1 MGKNFLL
8 AVFAV
13 LLVVG
18 CGGGGDIN
26 IQPSNSSVINSTGG
40 GSSSTNVTTAS
51 GGNCASYMNSAGQT
65 IQATTNGN
73 NCTYS
78 KTFLDA
84 GNPLLVDMR
93 LEELPGGGAHMFSGS
108 LFVGRNSKDD
118 AGLTA
123 AGLRQGGDGPTLT
136 VEAGATVAF
145 ASQKNFVIINRG
157 SRLLARGT
165 KGKPITFTSFSD
177 VNGTLSSFDAV
188 QQWGGIVIN
197 GFGVTNKCDYTG
209 TRGTDNFTVSD
220 CHIFAEGAAGL
231 NESHYGGINDEDS
244 SGRLEYVVVK
254 HTGAQQGNGDELNG
268 ITFSGVGSNTIVR
281 NLQVYSTYDDGIEMF
296 GGSVNIENFV
306 AVYVRDD
313 SIDIDEGW
321 NGSITNALVIQAE
334 GDGNHCIEAD
344 GLGSFS
350 GLTSQQVNSK
360 IGQNLNSRPTIKN
373 LTCIISPNGP
383 SGSTG
388 TDAGGG
394 AGTHSDAGA
403 GWLFREG
410 AFPNITDS
418 MVVSSWGTDATNQ
431 NNYCLR
437 LDNRTATEAAD
448 SNSTEVVVENN
459 LFACQDESNGMVGS
473 MTVAAWAKA
482 NNMNQ
487 FADLSAKT
495 NPTAAANTGLMLLGG
510 TPPIFSLPF
519 DMMMIG
525 DADVTIDDPDDAA
538 DSDDATHI
546 GGILEM
552 NNWAAD
558 WTYGIFDGNRA
569 EDLWFE

>member
-1 MGKNFLL
+1 MGKIFLL

-108 LFVGRNSKDD
+108 LFVGRDFGDD
-118 AGLTA
+118 TRLTA

-136 VEAGATVAF
+136 VETGATVAF
-145 ASQKNFVIINRG
+145 ASQSNFIIINRG

-165 KGKPITFTSFSD
+165 ADKPITFTSFSD

-197 GFGVTNKCDYTG
+197 GFGVTNQCDYTG
-209 TRGTDNFTVSD
+209 TRGTDNFAVSD
-220 CHIFAEGAAGL
+220 CHILAEGAAGSDA
-231 NESHYGGINDEDS
+231 SHYGGDNDKDS
-244 SGRLEYVVVK
+244 SGRLEYVIVK

-268 ITFSGVGSNTIVR
+268 ITFGGVGSNTIVR

-296 GGSVNIENFV
+296 GGSVNIENYV

-313 SIDIDEGW
+313 SIDMDDGW
-321 NGSITNALVIQAE
+321 NGRITNALVIQAE
-334 GDGNHCIEAD
+334 GDGAHCIEAD
-344 GLGSFS
+344 GIGSYS
-350 GLTSQQVNSK
+350 EKSPQVRTDYINR
-360 IGQNLNSRPTIKN
+360 NLNSRPTITN
-373 LTCIISPNGP
+373 LTCIISPNGAV
-383 SGSTG
+383 GSTG
-388 TDAGGG
+388 TEAGDG

-410 AFPNITDS
+410 VFPNITDS
-418 MVVSSWGTDATNQ
+418 MVISSWGTDATNR

-437 LDNRTATEAAD
+437 LQHETATEAAKTTG
-448 SNSTEVVVENN
+448 SEVVIENN
-459 LFACQDESNGMVGS
+459 LFACQDESNGMIGS

-487 FADLSAKT
+487 FAALSAKT

-538 DSDDATHI
+538 VSDDATHI